1 MKKNLLNININKE
14 DDSLNDYLFCW
25 DHFGTRPNKT
35 LLYSN
40 FDFENFSEFLDSQKT
55 EEISV
60 FSEIIPSDESSLTNR
75 KYFSKISNDIFISYQ
90 HFDSD
95 MDESFINEVYFL
107 FTNEAK
113 LQVEDLINELN
124 KIPEVSSE
132 GNESEEKTF
141 KSLTII
147 NNEFELTPT
156 KMLEADYE
164 NFDLY
169 FNDDTLKSIN
179 RLKKTINKTKKGLSI
194 IYGERGTGKTT
205 LVNHLIHKLKKNV
218 IFIPS
223 TLFEIIMINPDL
235 RNFLKKNSDSVIIMD
250 DLELYLSEIY
260 SKSNIFTNNLVQMVD
275 GFDSDQLGL
284 NFIFILNTKEIDEI
298 DHSLLDCNN
307 LLDVIQID
315 ALSLEKSKELCKHLN
330 KRNKIKKRT
339 KLVDILK
346 TKPDFNESDE
356 IGFQ

>member
-1 MKKNLLNININKE
+1 
-14 DDSLNDYLFCW
+14 
-25 DHFGTRPNKT
+25 
-35 LLYSN
+35 
-40 FDFENFSEFLDSQKT
+40 
-55 EEISV
+55 
-60 FSEIIPSDESSLTNR
+60 
-75 KYFSKISNDIFISYQ
+75 
-90 HFDSD
+90 
-95 MDESFINEVYFL
+95 
-107 FTNEAK
+107 
-113 LQVEDLINELN
+113 
-124 KIPEVSSE
+124 
-132 GNESEEKTF
+132 
-141 KSLTII
+141 
-147 NNEFELTPT
+147 
-156 KMLEADYE
+156 
-164 NFDLY
+164 
-169 FNDDTLKSIN
+169 
-179 RLKKTINKTKKGLSI
+179 
-194 IYGERGTGKTT
+194 
-205 LVNHLIHKLKKNV
+205 VNHLIHKLKKNV